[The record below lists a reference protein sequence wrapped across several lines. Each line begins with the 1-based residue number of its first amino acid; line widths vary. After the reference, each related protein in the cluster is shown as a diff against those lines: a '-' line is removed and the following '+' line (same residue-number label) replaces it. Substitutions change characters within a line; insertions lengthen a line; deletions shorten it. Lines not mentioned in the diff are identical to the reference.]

1 VPGKIKDLTAQIKL
15 QTNEGEQNYLRER
28 IAKIS
33 GGISTVLV
41 GVTHLRLRK
50 VARVDDAISAVRAS
64 RTVGSGSGGTALF
77 YANSTLVECGN
88 TNLLTLNYKDFKML
102 LLKEF

>member
-15 QTNEGEQNYLRER
+15 QTNEGEQNYLREH

-41 GVTHLRLRK
+41 GVTPSEVEKSSTRGRCNF
-50 VARVDDAISAVRAS
+50 S
-64 RTVGSGSGGTALF
+64 RESF
-77 YANSTLVECGN
+77 
-88 TNLLTLNYKDFKML
+88 
-102 LLKEF
+102 